1 MATRK
6 GITEARLKLIY
17 QRQDEPR
24 WGRHYIPSILATPQE
39 APSISRA
46 MMLTPE
52 KVGGR
57 DFSVLSTPELAFSLL
72 ALYHPWVKEIHEEK
86 MLSPEPRPHPLA
98 GYPGIVGIELPPI
111 RGIVDVA
118 ERLGFVGMLP
128 RVRVQKPDKPD
139 EKHAVP
145 FPFIGDLLLYIQKPK
160 TDRTYCINWSIKGKA
175 GDFKRPLANNL
186 RRGGRAEAAQRILA
200 RHEIEKVYYRDVG
213 ISTLHLSG
221 EEFDPDLFANLRQL
235 FIYHRRQVSLTDDQR
250 EEIVHRFQ
258 SGMEAGVAPMDVI
271 ARLAGASL
279 HTADECRSCL
289 YQAIWK
295 RRLRVDLFK
304 PIVLDRPLRPE
315 ERDVIDVQSDW
326 FKE

>member
-1 MATRK
+1 MT
-6 GITEARLKLIY
+6 LKEYEKQLEEMFY
-17 QRQDEPR
+17 DCEENCENN
-24 WGRHYIPSILATPQE
+24 GKVASYIP
-39 APSISRA
+39 
-46 MMLTPE
+46 
-52 KVGGR
+52 
-57 DFSVLSTPELAFSLL
+57 
-72 ALYHPWVKEIHEEK
+72 AL
-86 MLSPEPRPHPLA
+86 
-98 GYPGIVGIELPPI
+98 
-111 RGIVDVA
+111 
-118 ERLGFVGMLP
+118 ERV
-128 RVRVQKPDKPD
+128 
-139 EKHAVP
+139 
-145 FPFIGDLLLYIQKPK
+145 
-160 TDRTYCINWSIKGKA
+160 
-175 GDFKRPLANNL
+175 
-186 RRGGRAEAAQRILA
+186 
-200 RHEIEKVYYRDVG
+200 
-213 ISTLHLSG
+213 
-221 EEFDPDLFANLRQL
+221 DPDLFANLRQL